1 MISSFSVVSF
11 MDDDDN
17 VVSSSSELLSASVEK
32 LGRPDVVTIGDVT
45 TKGLWIRVAAGSSRK
60 LLQLPGRR
68 LCCAT

>member
-11 MDDDDN
+11 MDDDD
-17 VVSSSSELLSASVEK
+17 VVSSSELLSASVEK
-32 LGRPDVVTIGDVT
+32 LGRPVVTIGVVT
-45 TKGLWIRVAAGSSRK
+45 TKGLWIRVAAGCRK